1 MTKFKEYLESRGISG
16 YQLAKIS
23 GVSQPIIQR
32 LMDGGREIKGIR
44 LETAVK
50 IASTLDISIEKLYEL
65 GEEKKA
71 TKFLCMDCGNVWESD
86 KPRQNQEC
94 PRCGSGPFMIAEYGK
109 KPDLR
114 EYRQD
119 FMNLMKDSHPDAS
132 SEVMEMLSEMFDMTA
147 NLYARGQKENEK
159 KEKDEPEKEATSEIP
174 VDVELK
180 ENE

>member
-32 LMDGGREIKGIR
+32 LMDGTREIKGIR

-132 SEVMEMLSEMFDMTA
+132 SEVMEMLAEMFDSTSQI
-147 NLYARGQKENEK
+147 YARNQQRADKNREKEPEEKPKENK
-159 KEKDEPEKEATSEIP
+159 
-174 VDVELK
+174 
-180 ENE
+180 

>member
-32 LMDGGREIKGIR
+32 LMDGTREIKGIR
-44 LETAVK
+44 LENAVK
-50 IASTLDISIEKLYEL
+50 IASALEISVEKLFEL
-65 GEEKKA
+65 GEEKKT

-86 KPRQNQEC
+86 KPRQSQEC
-94 PRCGSGPFMIAEYGK
+94 PLCGAGPFMIAEYGK

-119 FMNLMKDSHPDAS
+119 FMNLMRSSHPEAGP
-132 SEVMEMLSEMFDMTA
+132 EVMEMLAETFDSTA
-147 NLYARGQKENEK
+147 QLYARSQEKANENQEK
-159 KEKDEPEKEATSEIP
+159 GPEEK
-174 VDVELK
+174 
-180 ENE
+180 